1 MSAKALCALASVLT
15 GEERGGPGAGG
26 RPMQHRPAGRRAGL
40 VGAAVRSRASGPPPA
55 APLPVDQAGGRPQD
69 SGRGLGP
76 LIGEGTAPLGS
87 PSLRLGRALHV
98 SGDRAGG
105 KMGACPCGGPR
116 VSERAQARVGSGRA
130 EAEAPSGRPTVQRH
144 LGRSP
149 EEARE
154 SAQRHGSG
162 QGERVP
168 GRGREGRV
176 PQRARQ
182 GASVAAARSREYGD
196 LF

>member
-1 MSAKALCALASVLT
+1 M
-15 GEERGGPGAGG
+15 
-26 RPMQHRPAGRRAGL
+26 
-40 VGAAVRSRASGPPPA
+40 
-55 APLPVDQAGGRPQD
+55 DQAGGRPQD
-69 SGRGLGP
+69 SGRGLGA

-87 PSLRLGRALHV
+87 PLCGWAAHSMCLGTGQGVRWEPAP
-98 SGDRAGG
+98 A
-105 KMGACPCGGPR
+105 GPR

-154 SAQRHGSG
+154 SAQRHESG
-162 QGERVP
+162 QGERVLGW

-182 GASVAAARSREYGD
+182 GASVAAARSRECGD